1 MRGNRHVRLGADMI
15 PWQTAIAT
23 VPLAALAGLR
33 DGAPAFLGVP
43 DAWPVILYTGP
54 LATALTFIVVL
65 GMTQKL
71 PPVATSIAM
80 LCVPVIGLIVS
91 SVVFHEHL
99 SPDLMLGLG
108 SVSYTHLNP

>member
-1 MRGNRHVRLGADMI
+1 M
-15 PWQTAIAT
+15 
-23 VPLAALAGLR
+23 
-33 DGAPAFLGVP
+33 
-43 DAWPVILYTGP
+43 ILYTGP

-108 SVSYTHLNP
+108 LIALSVAASAAAARVKRLLALRPS